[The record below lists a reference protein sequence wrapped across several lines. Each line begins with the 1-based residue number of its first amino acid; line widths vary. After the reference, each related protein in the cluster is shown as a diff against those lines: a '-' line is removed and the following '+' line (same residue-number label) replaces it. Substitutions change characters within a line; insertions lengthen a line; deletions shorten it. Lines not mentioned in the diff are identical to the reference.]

1 MKITKTQSLEI
12 IQLAKAHLARMNE
25 LLTEAESLTDEEIR
39 QEVFYIPSSLQDIY
53 RSVQYNNGER
63 LSIRIF
69 DLAERVEAVRKFNAK
84 AQFAPKV

>member
-1 MKITKTQSLEI
+1 MTITRTQALEI
-12 IQLAKAHLARMNE
+12 IQIAKAHLEKMTE

-69 DLAERVEAVRKFNAK
+69 DLAERVEAVRKFNIKSASCT
-84 AQFAPKV
+84 